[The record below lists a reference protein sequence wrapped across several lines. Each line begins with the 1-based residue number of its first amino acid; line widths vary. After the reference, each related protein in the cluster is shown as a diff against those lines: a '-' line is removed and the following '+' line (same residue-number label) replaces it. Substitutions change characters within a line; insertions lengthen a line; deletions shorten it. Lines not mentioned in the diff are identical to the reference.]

1 MSDVTGCC
9 SNTSSI
15 RHVRFYLSRYDG
27 KLLTTD
33 HIVTLPLWSPSV
45 VEIGAVGYLRKPEGG
60 FLTLFNAFDPPKSS
74 DGLLKGMANLHGYG
88 DISEGNYQQDVRNR
102 ALRGL
107 DVLQGWISSKLY
119 PFVDSPD
126 GIQFVSQP
134 GVGITLA
141 DGIHS
146 I

>member
-1 MSDVTGCC
+1 MAA
-9 SNTSSI
+9 
-15 RHVRFYLSRYDG
+15 RW
-27 KLLTTD
+27 LLTID

-45 VEIGAVGYLRKPEGG
+45 IEIGAVGYLHKPEGE

-74 DGLLKGMANLHGYG
+74 GGVLKGMANLHGYG

-126 GIQFVSQP
+126 ISNLSHNLVQE
-134 GVGITLA
+134 
-141 DGIHS
+141 
-146 I
+146 